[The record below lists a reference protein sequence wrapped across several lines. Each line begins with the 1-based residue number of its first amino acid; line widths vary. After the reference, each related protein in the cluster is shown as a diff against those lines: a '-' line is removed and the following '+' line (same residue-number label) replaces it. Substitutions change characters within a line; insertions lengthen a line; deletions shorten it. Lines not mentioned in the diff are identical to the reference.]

1 MRISELSS
9 RSGVP
14 IATIKY
20 YIREGL
26 LPAGRP
32 VAANQADYDE
42 DHLRRLRLV
51 RALVAVRGLPVSTA
65 ADVLAVLGGQGDGAG
80 DGDGDGEGDGEGVH
94 RTLGR
99 VLGAMDTARARD
111 HAASEAGLAEVRRLV
126 AAMGWRVHPRSAA
139 VDALARALD
148 ALDQLGVRIDTGA
161 LLPYARLAERT
172 AEVDLD
178 LLAAAPA
185 SSDLAE
191 HAVLLTVLLD
201 PALLVLRRL
210 AQEHHSAARHP
221 DPAGPGPG

>member
-42 DHLRRLRLV
+42 AHLRRLRLV
-51 RALVAVRGLPVSTA
+51 RALVAERGLPVSTA
-65 ADVLAVLGGQGDGAG
+65 ADVLAVLADTAEGTGDGA
-80 DGDGDGEGDGEGVH
+80 DVH
-94 RTLGR
+94 RVLGR
-99 VLGAMDTARARD
+99 VFGAMDTARDRE
-111 HAASEAGLAEVRRLV
+111 HAPSDAGLAEVRRLV
-126 AAMGWRVHPRSAA
+126 AEMGWRVHPRSAA
-139 VDALARALD
+139 ATALARALD
-148 ALDQLGVRIDTGA
+148 ALGRLGVRFDSRV

-185 SSDLAE
+185 GSDLAE

-210 AQEHHSAARHP
+210 AQEHHSAARHG
-221 DPAGPGPG
+221 PARPR